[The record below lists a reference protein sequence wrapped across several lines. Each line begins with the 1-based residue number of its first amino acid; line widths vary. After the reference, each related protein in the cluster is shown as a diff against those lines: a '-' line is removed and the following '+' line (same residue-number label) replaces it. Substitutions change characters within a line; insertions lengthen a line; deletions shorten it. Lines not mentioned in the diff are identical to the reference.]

1 VSPEPL
7 VTISAS
13 YGAGGS
19 RVGPLL
25 AERLD
30 VPFAERVMR
39 RRVADRVAGP
49 LAQANRDQQPVGR
62 SLGRILRQI
71 AGERSPAAPAS
82 DHAEQIADDDYRR
95 AHEQAI
101 RELVDDGAVI
111 LGRAAAVVLRDVPQ
125 ALHVRMSGPV
135 ELRVRQAMLIEDV
148 DHATAR
154 WRQAT
159 EDLARDAYVRHFYGL
174 DPEDPALYHRTIDS
188 TRLPLDACVETMAAA
203 ALAITAP

>member
-1 VSPEPL
+1 MSTKPL

-19 RVGPLL
+19 QVAPLL

-39 RRVADRVAGP
+39 RHVADRVAGP
-49 LAQANRDQQPVGR
+49 LSQAGRDRQPAGR
-62 SLGRILRQI
+62 SLGRMLRQI
-71 AGERSPAAPAS
+71 AGERTPATPAS
-82 DHAEQIADDDYRR
+82 EQAEQVADDEYRR
-95 AHEQAI
+95 AHEQAL
-101 RELVDDGAVI
+101 RSMVNDGAVI
-111 LGRAAAVVLRDVPQ
+111 LGRAAAIVLRDKPH

-135 ELRVRQAMLIEDV
+135 DLRVQQAMRIENV

-174 DPEDPALYHRTIDS
+174 DPDDPALYHLTIDS
-188 TRLPLDACVETMAAA
+188 TRLLLEACVETIAAA
-203 ALAITAP
+203 ARAMAD